1 METNI
6 IDALYETYRIIETL
20 INKNLKVGI
29 TMHELH
35 IIQTLIKLKETNEN
49 INSTLAE
56 KLYVKASSATHAV
69 NGLVDKGYLERI
81 VSKKDRRI
89 IFIELTSKSN
99 EIVKVINKQHDE
111 IVKEINKHLKLNNLE
126 VLKTA
131 FSHYYSIISKYKYSI
146 LGEIK
151 E

>member
-6 IDALYETYRIIETL
+6 IDALYETYRIIETI

-35 IIQTLIKLKETNEN
+35 IIQTLKKLKATNEN
-49 INSTLAE
+49 INTTLAE
-56 KLYVKASSATHAV
+56 KLFVKASSATQAV
-69 NGLVDKGYLERI
+69 NVLVDKGYLTRT
-81 VSKKDRRI
+81 VSAKDRRVTY
-89 IFIELTSKSN
+89 IELTSKGN
-99 EIVKVINKQHDE
+99 EVIKTINKQHDE

-131 FSHYYSIISKYKYSI
+131 FTQYYSIIKKYKDSI
-146 LGEIK
+146 LNGVYE
-151 E
+151 

>member
-6 IDALYETYRIIETL
+6 IDALYETYRIIETI

-35 IIQTLIKLKETNEN
+35 IIQTLIKLKETSEN

-56 KLYVKASSATHAV
+56 KLYVKASSATQAV

-81 VSKKDRRI
+81 VSKKDRRVV
-89 IFIELTSKSN
+89 FIELTSKSN

-131 FSHYYSIISKYKYSI
+131 FTHYYNIISKYKYSI

>member
-6 IDALYETYRIIETL
+6 IDTLYETYRIIETI

-35 IIQTLIKLKETNEN
+35 IIQTLKKLKATNEN
-49 INSTLAE
+49 INTTLAE
-56 KLYVKASSATHAV
+56 KLFVKASSATQAV
-69 NGLVDKGYLERI
+69 NGLADKGYLTRTD
-81 VSKKDRRI
+81 SAKDRRVTY
-89 IFIELTSKSN
+89 IELTSKGN
-99 EIVKVINKQHDE
+99 EIIKTINKQHDE

-131 FSHYYSIISKYKYSI
+131 FTQYYSIIKKYKDSI
-146 LGEIK
+146 LNGVYE
-151 E
+151 

>member
-6 IDALYETYRIIETL
+6 IDALYETYRIIETI

-29 TMHELH
+29 TIHELY
-35 IIQTLIKLKETNEN
+35 IIQTIIKLKETNEN

-56 KLYVKASSATHAV
+56 KLYVKASSATQAV

-81 VSKKDRRI
+81 VSKKDRRVV
-89 IFIELTSKSN
+89 FIELTSKSN

-126 VLKTA
+126 VLKSA
-131 FSHYYSIISKYKYSI
+131 FTHYYNIISKYKYSI

>member
-6 IDALYETYRIIETL
+6 IDALYETYRIIETI

-35 IIQTLIKLKETNEN
+35 IIQTLKKLKATNEN
-49 INSTLAE
+49 INTTLAE
-56 KLYVKASSATHAV
+56 KLFVKASSATQAV
-69 NGLVDKGYLERI
+69 NGLVDKGYLTRI
-81 VSKKDRRI
+81 DSAKDKRVTH
-89 IFIELTSKSN
+89 IELTSKGN
-99 EIVKVINKQHDE
+99 EVVKTINKQHDE

-131 FSHYYSIISKYKYSI
+131 FTQYYSIIKKYKSSI
-146 LGEIK
+146 LSSINE
-151 E
+151 

>member
-6 IDALYETYRIIETL
+6 IDALYETYRIIETI

-35 IIQTLIKLKETNEN
+35 IIQTLKKLKATNEN
-49 INSTLAE
+49 INTTLAE
-56 KLYVKASSATHAV
+56 KLFVKASSTTQAV
-69 NGLVDKGYLERI
+69 NGLVDKGYLTRI
-81 VSKKDRRI
+81 DSAKDKRI
-89 IFIELTSKSN
+89 TYIDLTTKGN
-99 EIVKVINKQHDE
+99 EVVKTINKQHDE

-131 FSHYYSIISKYKYSI
+131 FTQYYSIIKKYKDSI
-146 LGEIK
+146 LNGVYE
-151 E
+151 